1 MGADGAVRGFA
12 WPATVA
18 AQVRGSFTLP
28 SCASRLWHTVS
39 SLPSGVRCG
48 SGRIAWRTQT
58 WRAHSRLFVAG
69 DGNDWAIADDAR
81 QISRLAEGLG
91 ARIGRESW
99 VSAVRNQSVF
109 HASQFALLGQP
120 FERDGNRLGVAYLHG
135 RPGTAGMPEFDTC
148 YEAVRTRHEEL
159 DRIQVPSAAM
169 EELVLD
175 AGVPAEKVFRIPIG
189 IDLERFRLRTPE
201 DRAQTRAKLGLPADA
216 FVAGSFQ
223 KDGVGWD
230 EGLEPKLIKGPD
242 VLLAAVERLRQRVP
256 DLWLLLTGPA
266 RGYVK
271 QGLERLDVPFRHVL
285 LHGQEDVAK
294 AYRALDVC
302 LVTSR
307 DEGGPKAVLEAMA
320 TGVPLVTTRVGQAA
334 DLVEHSRNGYLV
346 EVEDANAVADWA
358 GYVAEAPDETLAR
371 LAAAGRET
379 AVECSYE
386 ALASRWRE
394 LLDRVRVAG

>member
-1 MGADGAVRGFA
+1 M
-12 WPATVA
+12 
-18 AQVRGSFTLP
+18 
-28 SCASRLWHTVS
+28 
-39 SLPSGVRCG
+39 
-48 SGRIAWRTQT
+48 
-58 WRAHSRLFVAG
+58 
-69 DGNDWAIADDAR
+69 
-81 QISRLAEGLG
+81 
-91 ARIGRESW
+91 
-99 VSAVRNQSVF
+99 
-109 HASQFALLGQP
+109 
-120 FERDGNRLGVAYLHG
+120 
-135 RPGTAGMPEFDTC
+135 
-148 YEAVRTRHEEL
+148 
-159 DRIQVPSAAM
+159 
-169 EELVLD
+169 LD

-201 DRAQTRAKLGLPADA
+201 DRAQTRAKLGLPEDA

-242 VLLAAVERLRQRVP
+242 VLLAAVERLHRRVP

-285 LHGQEDVAK
+285 LHGQDDVAK

-371 LAAAGRET
+371 LAAAGRAT
-379 AVECSYE
+379 AEECSVRG
-386 ALASRWRE
+386 ARARAGASCSRASSGLGE
-394 LLDRVRVAG
+394 Q

>member
-1 MGADGAVRGFA
+1 VR
-12 WPATVA
+12 
-18 AQVRGSFTLP
+18 
-28 SCASRLWHTVS
+28 RLA
-39 SLPSGVRCG
+39 
-48 SGRIAWRTQT
+48 IEARTKT
-58 WRAHSRLFVAG
+58 WRDHSRLFVAG

-81 QISRLAEGLG
+81 QIGRLAARLG
-91 ARIGRESW
+91 AKVGRESW
-99 VSAVRNQSVF
+99 VSAVRDQSVF
-109 HASQFALLGQP
+109 YTSQFALLGQP
-120 FERDGNRLGVAYLHG
+120 FERNGNRLGVAYLHG

-148 YEAVRTRHEEL
+148 YEAVRTRHGEL
-159 DRIQVPSAAM
+159 ERIQVPSTTM
-169 EELVLD
+169 EEIVLD

-189 IDLERFRLRTPE
+189 IDLEQFRLRDAA
-201 DRAQTRAKLGLPADA
+201 DRSQTRAKLGLPEDA

-256 DLWLLLTGPA
+256 DLWLLLTAPA

-271 QGLERLDVPFRHVL
+271 AGLDRLEVPYRHVL
-285 LHGQEDVAK
+285 LHGQGDVAK

-334 DLVEHSRNGYLV
+334 DLVEHSRNGFLV
-346 EVEDANAVADWA
+346 EVGDANGVADWA
-358 GYVAEAPDETLAR
+358 GYVAEAADGDLAS
-371 LAAAGRET
+371 LVAGGRAT
-379 AVECSYE
+379 AEECSYD
-386 ALASRWRE
+386 ALAPRWRE
-394 LLDRVRVAG
+394 LLTGFVDLDDR